1 MSDEKLSE
9 ALEEEFEKLRFAAH
23 ADPLLG
29 ERLRDTDKIL
39 DALFRPLLARLERE
53 RDAARSEGLAEVVQ
67 ICEYAA
73 RGTVE
78 AMSQADRSEM
88 WKIIAQQSVEQYESI
103 VKRIRSLAP
112 SVVSQPSRERKV
124 LEEALMITELFV
136 ACRKRADVLH
146 PKYSC
151 AESNGE
157 LDTVVSYDR
166 EEGEHL
172 DDVCGRCKLLKVLRA
187 ALAGA
192 TPEEGAKETKHG

>member
-1 MSDEKLSE
+1 MSYEKLSE
-9 ALEEEFEKLRFAAH
+9 GLERELQELSDRWHFQHHEEVVCPSL
-23 ADPLLG
+23 ADVM
-29 ERLRDTDKIL
+29 
-39 DALFRPLLARLERE
+39 RPLLARLERE
-53 RDAARSEGLAEVVQ
+53 RDAARSEALAEVVQ

-192 TPEEGAKETKHG
+192 TPDREQK